1 MTKIKQIIPVPQGR
15 NYYAVYRDNNAKSG
29 YIADRVD
36 YLMLVKSDNNEYSIE
51 GLSGYVE
58 IVSEGIYNYFG
69 TFREDALKVELP
81 ELWEEIKTSSAYQDE
96 LSAREQLAE
105 HRGKLNLMSKQIAML
120 EQKVAELKKENPH
133 TQGNSPD
140 TAFGAKSYD
149 CNDRVSPSDNVKTAA
164 QVSCENARKIKIRSL
179 YCCGKAT
186 LDYRIIDALDGA
198 GMKLLGDVAD
208 RTFDELI
215 QIKYIGRS
223 AMNKIFTVLR
233 AHGLTLKDEVS
244 VYLKPIAVMKS
255 AGTSVPEIARKLNIP
270 QILVIKYLKFVHP
283 DLKFL
288 DRRFKT

>member
-1 MTKIKQIIPVPQGR
+1 MAKIKQILPVPQGR
-15 NYYAVYRDNNAKSG
+15 NYYAVYRDNSAKSG
-29 YIADRVD
+29 YIAERVD

-51 GLSGYVE
+51 GMSGYVE

-81 ELWEEIKTSSAYQDE
+81 ELWEEIKTSSVYQDE

-120 EQKVAELKKENPH
+120 EQKFAELKKENPH
-133 TQGNSPD
+133 IAQGNSPD
-140 TAFGAKSYD
+140 TEKAFGAKSYD
-149 CNDRVSPSDNVKTAA
+149 CTPSDNVKTAA
-164 QVSCENARKIKIRSL
+164 QVSCENARQIKLRSL

-186 LDYRIIDALDGA
+186 LDYRTIDALDGA

-208 RTFDELI
+208 KTFDELI

-233 AHGLTLKDEVS
+233 AYGLTLKDEVS

-255 AGTSVPEIARKLNIP
+255 AGTSVPEISRELNIP
-270 QILVIKYLKFVHP
+270 QILVVKYLKFIHP

-288 DRRFKT
+288 G